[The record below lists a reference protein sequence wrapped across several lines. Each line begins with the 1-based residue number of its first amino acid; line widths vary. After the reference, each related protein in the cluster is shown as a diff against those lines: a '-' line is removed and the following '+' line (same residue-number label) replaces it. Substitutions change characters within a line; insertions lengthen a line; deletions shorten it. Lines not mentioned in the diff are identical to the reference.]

1 MVERVVKDGE
11 VAWGEGGDKVRLAP
25 RDVHENAVR
34 VRCTHLGRVAPL
46 ADLVGLLAASV
57 GEGVGAALL
66 APLRDVDE
74 HAVLG
79 LLLVRREE
87 RRRLVSSVG
96 PCNEFVRRA

>member
-11 VAWGEGGDKVRLAP
+11 VARGEGGDKVRFAP
-25 RDVHENAVR
+25 RDVHEHAVR
-34 VRCTHLGRVAPL
+34 VQCTHLGRVAPL
-46 ADLVGLLAASV
+46 ADIVGLLAASM
-57 GEGVGAALL
+57 GERVGAAML

-87 RRRLVSSVG
+87 RRKLVSSVG
-96 PCNEFVRRA
+96 PCNEIVRRA

>member
-1 MVERVVKDGE
+1 MIHD
-11 VAWGEGGDKVRLAP
+11 
-25 RDVHENAVR
+25 HAVR

-57 GEGVGAALL
+57 GGGVGATLL
-66 APLRDVDE
+66 APLRDVEE

-87 RRRLVSSVG
+87 RRRLISSLEY
-96 PCNEFVRRA
+96 P

>member
-11 VAWGEGGDKVRLAP
+11 VAWGEGGDLVRLAP

-96 PCNEFVRRA
+96 PCNVIVRRA